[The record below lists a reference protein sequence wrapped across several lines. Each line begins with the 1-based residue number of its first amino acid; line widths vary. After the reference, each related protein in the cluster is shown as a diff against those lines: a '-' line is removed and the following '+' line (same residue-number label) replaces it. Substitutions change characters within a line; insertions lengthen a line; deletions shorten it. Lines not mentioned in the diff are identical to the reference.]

1 MIFPPFSDP
10 RLTEMSRIIIAEDE
24 RNFKRGR
31 DVELARGER
40 LILRSPNGSRWVV
53 TVDNAGALGTTAA

>member
-1 MIFPPFSDP
+1 MIFPPFADP

-24 RNFKRGR
+24 RNFKKGR

-40 LILRSPNGSRWVV
+40 LILRSPNGSRWVIA
-53 TVDNAGALGTTAA
+53 VDNTGTLGATAL

>member
-24 RNFKRGR
+24 RNFKKGR

-40 LILRSPNGSRWVV
+40 LILRSPDGTRYVV
-53 TVDNAGALGTTAA
+53 TVDNAGALSTTAA

>member
-1 MIFPPFSDP
+1 MILPAFSNP
-10 RLTEMSRIIIAEDE
+10 TMIELCRVLIAEDE

-40 LILRSPNGSRWVV
+40 LILRSPDGSRWSV
-53 TVDNAGALGTTAA
+53 TVDNAGALSTTAV